1 MDEGSEVILD
11 YGNRSM
17 SRWQFN
23 KLILRS
29 SGFSSHTEGSQSQ
42 IGILAD
48 KTSLYVS
55 IKADGSEWKNVT
67 VTHPR
72 NNPHDYVI
80 PLENK
85 ISNLISD
92 GHDLDDF
99 KVKIESTEDHHID
112 YVGIDNS
119 APTPVH
125 VQEADLMETIKTD
138 SDGNMKYL
146 NRSLTEDDNAVMHL
160 VPGESCTVNFDVPLQ
175 IPGLEERDFIV
186 MTKGFY
192 TRYE

>member
-1 MDEGSEVILD
+1 
-11 YGNRSM
+11 M

-29 SGFSSHTEGSQSQ
+29 SGFSSHTEGSQ

-80 PLENK
+80 PLEDQITELLSK
-85 ISNLISD
+85 
-92 GHDLDDF
+92 GHELDDF
-99 KVKIESTEDHHID
+99 KVKIRSTKDHYID

-119 APTPVH
+119 APTTVH
-125 VQEADLMETIKTD
+125 VQEADIQETLKTD
-138 SDGNMKYL
+138 VEGNTKYL

-160 VPGESCTVNFDVPLQ
+160 VPGESCTVNFDVPHQ
-175 IPGLEERDFIV
+175 IPELEERDFIL
-186 MTKGFY
+186 MAKGFY